1 MSPSK
6 PVEDD
11 KAFEAL
17 AHGLAG
23 ALGGVLALTSTCP
36 LMVITTRLQV
46 QEREGKE
53 TYKGPVD
60 AFYRILK
67 EEGVAGLYAGL
78 SSGLIGTVASQGVYY
93 YWYAL
98 ISSWLQARKQ
108 GQKLSVVDNLL
119 GSSIAGILNVLV
131 TLPIWTVNTRMQTQR
146 KQKKEGSAPS
156 RDTGIVATFTQI
168 IMESGITGLWNGL
181 GPSIILVANPV
192 IQYVVF
198 ERMKIFIETSRNAKL
213 TVSDIF
219 LTATISKLIALAAL
233 YPYLIA
239 KSRLQVAKDGTK
251 TTLEAWKKI
260 IREDGLLGLY
270 KGMSSKA
277 IQGVLTAIILFLA
290 KEKLVYY
297 TFQFVRMFKSKKPV
311 SA

>member
-1 MSPSK
+1 MASK
-6 PVEDD
+6 PAHDD
-11 KAFEAL
+11 KAFEAI

-23 ALGGVLALTSTCP
+23 ALGGVLALTTTCP

-60 AFYRILK
+60 AFFRILK
-67 EEGVAGLYAGL
+67 EEGIAGLYAGL

-98 ISSWLQARKQ
+98 ISAWLQARKN
-108 GQKLSVVDNLL
+108 GQKLSVFDNLL
-119 GSSIAGILNVLV
+119 GSSIAGVLNVLL
-131 TLPIWTVNTRMQTQR
+131 TLPIWTVNTRMQTTR
-146 KQKKEGSAPS
+146 KQKKDGAPA
-156 RDTGIVATFTQI
+156 RDTGIIATFTQI
-168 IMESGITGLWNGL
+168 IMESGVTGLWNGL

-198 ERMKIFIETSRNAKL
+198 ERLKIMIETSRNAKL
-213 TVSDIF
+213 TVSDVFI
-219 LTATISKLIALAAL
+219 TATISKLIALSAL

-260 IREDGLLGLY
+260 IREDGLSGLY

-277 IQGVLTAIILFLA
+277 VQGVLTAIILFLA
-290 KEKLVYY
+290 KEKLVFY
-297 TFQFVRMFKSKKPV
+297 TLRFLYIFKSAPKNKH
-311 SA
+311 